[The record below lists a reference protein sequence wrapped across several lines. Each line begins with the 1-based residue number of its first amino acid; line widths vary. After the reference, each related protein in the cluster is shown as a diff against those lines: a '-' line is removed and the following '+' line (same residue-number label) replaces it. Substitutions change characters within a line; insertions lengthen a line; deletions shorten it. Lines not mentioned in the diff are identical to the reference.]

1 LGLKSNFLSEFRL
14 YTRIFVC
21 KIEFR
26 NDGFSNLIVFVS
38 KAKQKVNRTHMDQ
51 TKPTYEDLEKRIK
64 DLELILQSQKQSLG
78 EIPQYSQPKIENF
91 PKGMESVNQDKSII
105 QKFLQSED
113 LITNLLNNI
122 DIGIVVH
129 GADGS
134 VILCNYRATEIF
146 GFSENLLIGAKSFPP
161 DWKITDINGEII
173 QPEQL
178 PLMEI
183 KRTKKS
189 IQNKQMAIS
198 RPNITEPIWL
208 KINGFPVFDHHGE
221 LDEII
226 ISLMDI
232 TNQKKAETEYIQI
245 NSLLSDFIRYSP
257 IQTYIKEVTN
267 TESRV
272 FAASQNFMDMIG
284 KTGNEIIGKNMS
296 EIFQEEFAQKITL
309 DDQEV
314 VNKGKIL
321 KIDEEY
327 CGRSY
332 ITIKFP
338 IFLKNRNLLAG
349 FTIDITERKAASDEV
364 AKLSKHYQA
373 LLEKAPDG
381 VVTLDAAMQFTYY
394 SPSAKRIFG
403 YENDE
408 DISLDPTENTHPD
421 ELNFVLSEL
430 GRLLVEP
437 SYVPTLQYRFRH
449 KSGKYLWIESTFSN
463 FLSDPDV
470 NSIIINF
477 RDITD
482 RKLIN
487 EAIIKK
493 NQELQLL
500 NSEKDKVFSVIAH
513 DLRSPFN
520 VFLGFT
526 RMMVEDLPTLRID
539 EIQTIALT
547 MRESANNLYSLLE
560 NLLEWSRIQRN
571 ITGFKPEDIPLSTHL
586 SESTYYLNDLAK
598 RKGIQIK
605 KMIAEDIKVKADRNL
620 LSAIFRNLISNA
632 VKFSHQGDI
641 VTIKASAESE
651 SSIKISVQDTG
662 IGMSKDILKNL
673 FTLNDNMSR
682 RGTSGEPSTGLGLII
697 CKEFIEK
704 CGGKMMVES
713 EENTGSIFSF
723 DLPAK

>member
-1 LGLKSNFLSEFRL
+1 
-14 YTRIFVC
+14 
-21 KIEFR
+21 
-26 NDGFSNLIVFVS
+26 
-38 KAKQKVNRTHMDQ
+38 M
-51 TKPTYEDLEKRIK
+51 KPTYEDLEKRVK
-64 DLELILQSQKQSLG
+64 DLELILQSQKQSST
-78 EIPQYSQPKIENF
+78 EISFNTHSESGTLPIES
-91 PKGMESVNQDKSII
+91 ETENQDKSII
-105 QKFLQSED
+105 QKFLQSEN

-122 DIGIVVH
+122 DLGIVVH
-129 GADGS
+129 AADAS
-134 VILCNYRATEIF
+134 VIRCNKRASEIF
-146 GFSENLLIGAKSFPP
+146 GVPENLLIGAKAFPP
-161 DWKITDINGEII
+161 DWKIVNQNGEAI

-183 KRTKKS
+183 KRTLKPL
-189 IQNKQMAIS
+189 QDKQIAILK
-198 RPNITEPIWL
+198 PHNIEPVWL
-208 KINGFPVFDHHGE
+208 KVSGFPVFNQKGE

-232 TNQKKAETEYIQI
+232 TNQKKAENEYIQI
-245 NSLLSDFIRYSP
+245 NSLLTDFIHYSP
-257 IQTYIKEVTN
+257 IQTYIKEVTE

-272 FAASQNFMDMIG
+272 FAASQNFIDMIG
-284 KTGNEIIGKNMS
+284 KTGSEIIGKNMS
-296 EIFQEEFAQKITL
+296 EIFPEEFARKITI

-314 VNKGKIL
+314 VNNGKIL

-349 FTIDITERKAASDEV
+349 FTIDITERKAVSDEIS
-364 AKLSKHYQA
+364 KLSKHYQA

-381 VVTLDAAMQFTYY
+381 VVTLDSKMQFTYF

-408 DISLDPTENTHPD
+408 NILLDPTENTHPD

-430 GRLLVEP
+430 GHLMADP
-437 SYVPTLQYRFRH
+437 SYVPTLQYRFKT
-449 KSGKYLWIESTFSN
+449 KSGNYLWIESTFSN
-463 FLSDPDV
+463 LLSDPDV

-482 RKLIN
+482 RKLAN

-493 NQELQLL
+493 NQELQQLIT
-500 NSEKDKVFSVIAH
+500 EKDKVFSVIAH

-526 RMMVEDLPTLRID
+526 RIMVEDLPKLRLD

-547 MRESANNLYSLLE
+547 MRESANSLYSLLE

-571 ITGFKPEDIPLSTHL
+571 MTGFKPEDIQLSTLL
-586 SESTYYLNDLAK
+586 SESTLYLNDLAH
-598 RKGIQIK
+598 RKGIQINK
-605 KMIAEDIKVKADRNL
+605 LIADNMIVKADKNL

-632 VKFSHQGDI
+632 IKFSHQGDI
-641 VTIKASAESE
+641 VTIKATSESE
-651 SSIKISVQDTG
+651 NSVKISVQDTG
-662 IGMSKDILKNL
+662 IGMSNDLLNLL
-673 FTLNDNMSR
+673 FTLDENMSR

-697 CKEFIEK
+697 CKDFIEK
-704 CGGKMMVES
+704 CGGSMKVES
-713 EENTGSIFSF
+713 EENIGSVFSF
-723 DLPAK
+723 ILPTR